1 LVEREHLRLGCRVK
15 EHGAA
20 VIQPNCHHG
29 RVRRK
34 RDGVHLV
41 LELKGREQAL
51 APALALDRGTLR
63 QHATLL
69 PDTVAIKDGNTPV
82 IATNGQHQ
90 RPAVA
95 TERIPLDGKGR
106 GVHLAGEHCDLV
118 GKLAV
123 LLLGDRTL
131 PVSSAHLEKNEPAL
145 LLVGAALLGVLVA
158 VAVAADLALA
168 AEMAQD
174 KQPLA
179 HRKRAGCD
187 ARLVLGEY
195 KVLDTVIHSH
205 LWLQH
210 VAERPG
216 LAVRERWTGAAETV
230 RRRLIALCF
239 PSCGCSLLVRSLRLI
254 HSFLRV

>member
-1 LVEREHLRLGCRVK
+1 MVEREHLRLGCRVK

-20 VIQPNCHHG
+20 VIQPNCQHG

-34 RDGVHLV
+34 RDGVHLI
-41 LELKGREQAL
+41 LELKGREQTL

-69 PDTVAIKDGNTPV
+69 PDTVAIKDGDTPV
-82 IATNGQHQ
+82 IAADGQHQ

-95 TERIPLDGKGR
+95 TERVPLDGKGR
-106 GVHLAGEHCDLV
+106 GVHLASQNCDLV

-131 PVSSAHLEKNEPAL
+131 SVSYLEKNEPA

-158 VAVAADLALA
+158 VAVATDRALA

-174 KQPLA
+174 IPPLYN
-179 HRKRAGCD
+179 K
-187 ARLVLGEY
+187 
-195 KVLDTVIHSH
+195 I
-205 LWLQH
+205 
-210 VAERPG
+210 P
-216 LAVRERWTGAAETV
+216 
-230 RRRLIALCF
+230 
-239 PSCGCSLLVRSLRLI
+239 
-254 HSFLRV
+254 